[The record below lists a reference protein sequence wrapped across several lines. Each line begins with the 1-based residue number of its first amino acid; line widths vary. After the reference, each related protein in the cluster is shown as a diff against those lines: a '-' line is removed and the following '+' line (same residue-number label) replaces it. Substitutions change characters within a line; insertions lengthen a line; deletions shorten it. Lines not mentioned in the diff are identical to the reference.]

1 MIISGKIDVFVYKK
15 REMEFERDRHA
26 MKYYRVIVDI
36 NDEVDEIPCNEEV
49 YTLVDTG
56 KVNTLAFAYNTK
68 ADRNPFKFTKVLKGA
83 PADKGSGK

>member
-1 MIISGKIDVFVYKK
+1 MTISGQVNVFVYKK
-15 REMEFERDRHA
+15 KEMEFEQNRQT
-26 MKYYRVIVDI
+26 MKYYRVIVDV

-68 ADRNPFKFTKVLKGA
+68 ADRNPFI
-83 PADKGSGK
+83 